1 MVKEKTDKIT
11 RVDKRFNEEIED
23 IKEERIKRL
32 IDITPSSTRKL
43 TSLIPKHNLWKKIKK
58 DIINLDF
65 KKEWLFL
72 LTEITLINYKY
83 YLNNMGKIIVKVRVN
98 KKTNQKTV
106 TIPKEEKKIKKG
118 DHVLIT
124 KVKWI
129 KEE

>member
-65 KKEWLFL
+65 KKE
-72 LTEITLINYKY
+72 
-83 YLNNMGKIIVKVRVN
+83 
-98 KKTNQKTV
+98 
-106 TIPKEEKKIKKG
+106 
-118 DHVLIT
+118 
-124 KVKWI
+124 
-129 KEE
+129 